1 MPGYTTRDH
10 TVRVAGR
17 DFTLRALSDRHQYS
31 DPDGEAGRAGISS
44 AGWCLF
50 GQVWPAGVVL
60 AQALSAMDL
69 RGRRILEI
77 GCGLGLSSLVLQHLG
92 GDVTASDHHPL
103 AGEFLRR
110 NAGLNSLAPPNYVDL
125 PWDAYRPE
133 LGDFDLI
140 VGADVLYERGHAAL
154 VQGVVERHGRD
165 AGQVLIADPGRGNS
179 SALAT
184 GLRGLGYVLTEIRCA
199 FAEGETAPF
208 RGRLLSWRRAA

>member
-17 DFTLRALSDRHQYS
+17 DFTLRALSDLHQYS
-31 DPDGEAGRAGISS
+31 DPDGHAVRAGISS
-44 AGWCLF
+44 ANWCLF

-60 AQALSAMDL
+60 AEALGAMDL
-69 RGRRILEI
+69 RGKRILEI
-77 GCGLGLSSLVLQHLG
+77 GCGLGLSSLVMQHLG

-103 AGEFLRR
+103 AEEFLQR
-110 NAGLNSLAPPNYVDL
+110 NAALNGMAAPVYVDL
-125 PWDAYRPE
+125 PWDAHRPD

-179 SALAT
+179 GALAT
-184 GLRGLGYVLTEIRCA
+184 GLRGLGYTFTELRCA
-199 FAEGETAPF
+199 FSEGEVAPH